1 MFSHY
6 CMVCMRKL
14 CIVQYE
20 KDGAKEEFSMKTNS
34 IKIQMHKN
42 WVGKWSFFST
52 KSTTST
58 FFFIYFFWIFL
69 EQKYIYSTCHET
81 VMKGQQ
87 ECAPVK
93 KRIYILFLLTRF
105 QFVLKWC
112 LHPFLQRWW
121 TSVGTIFVHSTIF
134 IHAVGTNENNW
145 IGTFYDFGVN
155 SITYN
160 NYIVKNWINSP
171 GMSIQTSI

>member
-1 MFSHY
+1 MVQKKSFPWRRIPLKFKCIKTESGNEVFFRQNRLRVLFSSY
-6 CMVCMRKL
+6 
-14 CIVQYE
+14 I
-20 KDGAKEEFSMKTNS
+20 
-34 IKIQMHKN
+34 
-42 WVGKWSFFST
+42 
-52 KSTTST
+52 
-58 FFFIYFFWIFL
+58 FFWIFL